1 MKQTKR
7 FPCPPGSIFNG
18 MVLNSVRN
26 ADRAEGKQDAPVW
39 RQGKACAM
47 RAVSFLSFSP
57 SHSASSV
64 SRQAMST
71 AVRLEL

>member
-1 MKQTKR
+1 MKQTER

-39 RQGKACAM
+39 RQGKACAT
-47 RAVSFLSFSP
+47 RAVSFLSFAP